1 MSSTTIVRVGKA
13 DRAGRPVE
21 RDEHLG
27 TDPAFANGLLT
38 ELRKTGRNR
47 PTSADIPIRET
58 PAQTP
63 FPVTHHRQ
71 KNGKGRF

>member
-38 ELRKTGRNR
+38 ELRKTGRNW
-47 PTSADIPIRET
+47 PAAASTSVHET

-63 FPVTHHRQ
+63 FPTTGHHQ
-71 KNGKGRF
+71 KNGK